1 METKSKSRLSV
12 WEVEDRI
19 HRLQRKLSDSGHRVT
34 PQRIHVLR
42 AMLQMDTHPTAEDIW
57 ETVRQVSPT
66 TALGTIYKTL
76 DTLREMGEVME
87 IDAYDDSHH
96 YDAVRPTAHPHVV
109 CTDCGR
115 IEDVDLEGLG
125 SLQSQAAAASGFQI
139 AEQRVTFY
147 GLCRRCLE

>member
-1 METKSKSRLSV
+1 MEPPLKTRLSD

-19 HRLQRKLSDSGHRVT
+19 QMLQRKLSDSGHRVT
-34 PQRIHVLR
+34 PQRIHILR

-57 ETVRQVSPT
+57 ETVQQVSPS

-76 DTLREMGEVME
+76 DTLRVMGEVME
-87 IDAYDDSHH
+87 IDGHDDSHH

-115 IEDVDLEGLG
+115 IEDVDMEGLG
-125 SLQSQAAAASGFQI
+125 SLQSQAATASGFQI
-139 AEQRVTFY
+139 AEQRLTFY
-147 GLCRRCLE
+147 GLCRDCMK